1 MKQALKT
8 TKMIT
13 MGLFT
18 LCIMGLSHATFAG
31 IKNESPI
38 EFKFIGK
45 FNNNPVFQL
54 NLNNDGTEVY
64 FITIKDANNSVM
76 YSEKVKATDVN
87 FTRKYRLDIDDADL
101 SDYGFG
107 VKVEITSAKT
117 HKTQVYRISTQK
129 TVKEDIIVAQL

>member
-31 IKNESPI
+31 VKNESPI

-107 VKVEITSAKT
+107 VKVEVTSAKT

>member
-8 TKMIT
+8 TKMVT

-18 LCIMGLSHATFAG
+18 LCTMALTHVAYAG
-31 IKNESPI
+31 VKTDDPI

-45 FNNNPVFQL
+45 VNSSPVFQL

-64 FITIKDANNSVM
+64 FITIKDASNSVL

-87 FTRKYRLDIDDADL
+87 YSRKYQLDVDGNGL
-101 SDYGFG
+101 SSYGFG
-107 VKVEITSAKT
+107 VKVEVRSKKHTRPRFTKS
-117 HKTQVYRISTQK
+117 VLR
-129 TVKEDIIVAQL
+129 QLSKRKSS

>member
-8 TKMIT
+8 TKMVT

-18 LCIMGLSHATFAG
+18 LCTMGLSHATFAG
-31 IKNESPI
+31 VKNENPI

-45 FNNNPVFQL
+45 FRNNPVFQL
-54 NLNNDGTEVY
+54 NLNNDGSEVY
-64 FITIKDANNSVM
+64 FITIKDASNTVI

-107 VKVEITSAKT
+107 VKVEVTSAKT

>member
-31 IKNESPI
+31 VKNESPI

-45 FNNNPVFQL
+45 FNNNPVFQI

-107 VKVEITSAKT
+107 VKVEVTSAKT